1 MSEGLK
7 SMSNALGN
15 LARMK
20 QHGRR
25 VELLYEQCMNIM
37 KGYDLVR
44 VPLQQHVPSKP
55 VKPMDKQNEG
65 VRNDLYVHYR
75 RHHPES
81 QLGKWYDGPTI
92 DFEKDMDK
100 YK

>member
-1 MSEGLK
+1 
-7 SMSNALGN
+7 
-15 LARMK
+15 
-20 QHGRR
+20 
-25 VELLYEQCMNIM
+25 
-37 KGYDLVR
+37 
-44 VPLQQHVPSKP
+44 
-55 VKPMDKQNEG
+55 MDKQNEG

>member
-55 VKPMDKQNEG
+55 VKP
-65 VRNDLYVHYR
+65 YV
-75 RHHPES
+75 PES
-81 QLGKWYDGPTI
+81 PLGKWYGGPTI